1 MMKTDKERIERLE
14 ERVSN
19 MMSAVRLLQQQVI
32 LLTRLE
38 KQRATP
44 LSDPVSEIK
53 RRIVHASREERMVKH
68 QHFGDD

>member
-1 MMKTDKERIERLE
+1 MKTDKERIAKLE
-14 ERVSN
+14 ERVAN

-44 LSDPVSEIK
+44 LADPVSEIK
-53 RRIVHASREERMVKH
+53 RRIVHAAREERMIKH
-68 QHFGDD
+68 PQFGDD

>member
-1 MMKTDKERIERLE
+1 MKTDKDRLARLE

-19 MMSAVRLLQQQVI
+19 MMSAIRLLQQQVI

-44 LSDPVSEIK
+44 LTDPVSAIK
-53 RRIVHASREERMVKH
+53 RRIVHAAREERMAKH
-68 QHFGDD
+68 PHFGDD